1 MKENEEGAFKV
12 IVPMVRRKK
21 GGGGGG
27 KVEVKASRLS
37 LYQILWNIIFTETQ
51 ENDGEMAS

>member
-21 GGGGGG
+21 GEGGGG